1 MFWKSSV
8 IHGNYVKEMSPQEI
22 AERYGGEFRLAR
34 GSDDQLHLKT
44 SHPYYAQVQ
53 GEMAITNVEWC
64 NFVVFSGGKVFVER
78 IWFDL
83 DYWSELLLPKL
94 QSFYVHVA
102 REVLSGRHFVECY
115 HQ

>member
-22 AERYGGEFRLAR
+22 AERYGEFCLAR

-44 SHPYYAQVQ
+44 SHPYYAHVQ
-53 GEMAITNVEWC
+53 GEMAITNVDWC

-94 QSFYVHVA
+94 QSFTYTLHGKNL
-102 REVLSGRHFVECY
+102 RGRHFVECY